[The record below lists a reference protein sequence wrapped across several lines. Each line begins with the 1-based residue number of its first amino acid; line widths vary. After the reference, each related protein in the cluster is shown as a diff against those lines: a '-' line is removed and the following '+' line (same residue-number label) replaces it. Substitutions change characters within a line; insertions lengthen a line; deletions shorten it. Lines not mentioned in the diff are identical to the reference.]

1 MKSGQKPKLY
11 HALRIACLVLPLSV
25 TLSLGAG
32 PAPKEHVFDTQ
43 PLGIKVSIKMVGPY
57 MEAADLQII
66 CLFKHKDSGDIYQGA
81 AKDTDE
87 HLRGLLSTLRNRGE
101 FVGELGET
109 ILFDPPKGS
118 IPAKRFM
125 VIGLGDEH
133 DLSLDSLRVVGRI
146 AAREAVRLKA
156 SHVAWAPVIRDEGNT
171 AIEVGAGD
179 RAFVEQMLAAYDT
192 EKRLQAQ
199 GLNATFSIQTFVV
212 EAGPTYFDSAVK
224 EVSEGISTATSEI
237 KRRTNVSYVSGK
249 ANE

>member
-109 ILFDPPKGS
+109 ILFDPPKVRYRRS
-118 IPAKRFM
+118 
-125 VIGLGDEH
+125 GL
-133 DLSLDSLRVVGRI
+133 
-146 AAREAVRLKA
+146 
-156 SHVAWAPVIRDEGNT
+156 W
-171 AIEVGAGD
+171 
-179 RAFVEQMLAAYDT
+179 
-192 EKRLQAQ
+192 
-199 GLNATFSIQTFVV
+199 
-212 EAGPTYFDSAVK
+212 
-224 EVSEGISTATSEI
+224 
-237 KRRTNVSYVSGK
+237 
-249 ANE
+249 